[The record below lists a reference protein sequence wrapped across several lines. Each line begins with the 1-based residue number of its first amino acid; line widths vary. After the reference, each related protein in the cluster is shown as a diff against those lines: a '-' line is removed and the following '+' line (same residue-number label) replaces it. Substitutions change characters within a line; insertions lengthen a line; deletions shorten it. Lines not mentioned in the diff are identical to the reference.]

1 MNAHAIGSIYGCR
14 RLVAALI
21 VSVTADAAAPV
32 EPKKASPQ
40 LELPLD
46 PPESLPERA
55 GEDAYDL
62 YTFALEV
69 PEVVSFWGLHV
80 DGKRIQRGI
89 LAHIDGERLIKPG
102 MLKIDQR
109 DSEAAMRRNGRA
121 VPPATIRPRHVGG
134 SQRRSTRSLAA
145 SSSGAIGLTM

>member
-14 RLVAALI
+14 RLVATLI

-32 EPKKASPQ
+32 KPKKASPQ

-46 PPESLPERA
+46 LPERV
-55 GEDAYDL
+55 GEDEYDL
-62 YTFALEV
+62 YEFAQDV
-69 PEVVSFWGLHV
+69 PAIVGFWGLEV
-80 DGKRIQRGI
+80 DGNRIRRGLI
-89 LAHIDGERLIKPG
+89 QHIDGERRIRPE
-102 MLKIDQR
+102 MLKLDQR
-109 DSEAAMRRNGRA
+109 DSDAVMRRNGRA
-121 VPPATIRPRHVGG
+121 VPPTTIRRRHVGG